1 MRGSRKRSELNHDDT
16 SYWAGPG
23 LIRIVCKRCGRVSVD
38 LSEHPAFPD
47 LDPDLAV
54 DSFSW
59 MTGAAVG

>member
-1 MRGSRKRSELNHDDT
+1 MRGNRMRSELNHDDT

-23 LIRIVCKRCGRVSVD
+23 LIRIVCRRCRRVSID

-47 LDPDLAV
+47 LEQDLAV

-59 MTGAAVG
+59 MTAATVG